1 MGRTLTVG
9 AGRAETPM
17 TVPCNH
23 VHPAFFPVPPS
34 HRYLPGVQLRFGA
47 ATDTGL
53 VRPRNEDRYI
63 ADPDLGLFAVV
74 DGMGGHTG
82 GELASATIAEAVTA
96 FIRETAG
103 DSDKTWPAG
112 LDPHLSVL
120 ANRLQVAIRSANRT
134 LATRAK
140 TNSALDG
147 SGATVAAALFG
158 QGEMAVSNVGDCRA
172 YLLRDGELSQLTR
185 DHSVVA
191 EQVALGLIDSEAA
204 RTHPLRHV
212 VTRAVSGQ
220 AGMPV
225 DIVELKIKP
234 GDRLI
239 LCSDGIHTL
248 VSDEEL
254 MAIVSAG
261 GRTPDEACRAAIEA
275 ANARGGSDNATTI
288 VVEAV

>member
-1 MGRTLTVG
+1 M
-9 AGRAETPM
+9 
-17 TVPCNH
+17 
-23 VHPAFFPVPPS
+23 PPS
-34 HRYLPGVQLRFGA
+34 RLYPPGVQLRFGA
-47 ATDTGL
+47 ASDPGL

-63 ADPDLGLFAVV
+63 ADLELGLFAVV
-74 DGMGGHTG
+74 DGMGGHSG
-82 GELASATIAEAVTA
+82 GELASVTIAEAMTV
-96 FIRETAG
+96 FVRETAG

-112 LDPHLSVL
+112 LDPRLSIL

-140 TNSALDG
+140 TNAALDG
-147 SGATVAAALFG
+147 SGATLAAALFG
-158 QGEMAVSNVGDCRA
+158 EGELAVSNVGDCRA
-172 YLLRDGELSQLTR
+172 YLLRDGELSQITR

-225 DIVELKIKP
+225 DVVELKVTP

-239 LCSDGIHTL
+239 LCSDGVHGVL
-248 VSDEEL
+248 SDDEL
-254 MAIVSAG
+254 AAIVGAAG
-261 GRTPDEACRAAIEA
+261 RSLDEACRAAIDA
-275 ANARGGSDNATTI
+275 ANARGGPDNATAV

>member
-1 MGRTLTVG
+1 M
-9 AGRAETPM
+9 
-17 TVPCNH
+17 
-23 VHPAFFPVPPS
+23 PPS
-34 HRYLPGVQLRFGA
+34 HRHPPAVQLRFGA
-47 ATDTGL
+47 ASDPGL

-63 ADPDLGLFAVV
+63 ADLELGLFAVV

-82 GELASATIAEAVTA
+82 GELASVTIVEAMTA
-96 FIRETAG
+96 FVRETAG

-112 LDPHLSVL
+112 LDPRLSIL
-120 ANRLQVAIRSANRT
+120 ANRLQIAIRSANRT
-134 LATRAK
+134 LARAK
-140 TNSALDG
+140 TNAALDG
-147 SGATVAAALFG
+147 SGATLTAALFG
-158 QGEMAVSNVGDCRA
+158 EGDLAVSNVGDCRA
-172 YLLRDGELSQLTR
+172 YLLRDGELSQITR

-225 DIVELKIKP
+225 DVVELKVKR

-239 LCSDGIHTL
+239 LCSDGVHGL
-248 VSDEEL
+248 LSDDEL
-254 MAIVSAG
+254 TAIVGTG
-261 GRTPDEACRAAIEA
+261 GCSLDEACRAAIET
-275 ANARGGSDNATTI
+275 ANARGGPDNATAV